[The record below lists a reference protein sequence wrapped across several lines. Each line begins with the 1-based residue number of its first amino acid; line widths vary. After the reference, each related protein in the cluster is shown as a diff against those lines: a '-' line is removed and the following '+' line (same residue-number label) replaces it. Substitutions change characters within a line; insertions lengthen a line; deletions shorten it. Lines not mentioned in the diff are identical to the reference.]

1 MSAEKILWRAVLNQA
16 VIDFASPGY
25 VYGLGTASMQRSA
38 GEWFLSNSHNL
49 GSFIFVCEVFNT
61 NLEWFRKQLLGTSTD
76 TLKNRL
82 ATQHRSR
89 DRLASVAAFEEEI
102 SHEPWHDRN
111 ATRDDMRI
119 DIVPKCDK
127 SSIERIRL

>member
-1 MSAEKILWRAVLNQA
+1 MTAEKILWRAVLNQA

-25 VYGLGTASMQRSA
+25 VYGLDTASMQRSA

-49 GSFIFVCEVFNT
+49 GSFLFVCEILNI
-61 NLEWFRKQLLGTSTD
+61 NPEWFRKQLLGTSID

-89 DRLASVAAFEEEI
+89 DRLASVAASEEEI
-102 SHEPWHDRN
+102 SHAPWRDGMRP
-111 ATRDDMRI
+111 ATI
-119 DIVPKCDK
+119 
-127 SSIERIRL
+127 